1 MGSILAGASGNLL
14 KEIRSAEIIDAIRQV
29 ACGRPLL
36 DPAVTAGVIER
47 LRQGKDEYVLA
58 QLTKLEQKVLDLI
71 TDGQTNREI
80 AVQINLSD
88 RTVKDCV
95 SKILGKLE
103 VSRRS
108 QTPAGLAK
116 RRGRRG
122 RRPDGP

>member
-1 MGSILAGASGNLL
+1 MT
-14 KEIRSAEIIDAIRQV
+14 E
-29 ACGRPLL
+29 
-36 DPAVTAGVIER
+36 
-47 LRQGKDEYVLA
+47 
-58 QLTKLEQKVLDLI
+58 LEQKVLELI

-88 RTVKDCV
+88 RTVKDSV

-108 QTPAGLAK
+108 QPAAGLAN
-116 RRGRRG
+116 RHG